1 MNQKLYLADQAQ
13 RETARGDLDRSFSVE
28 AGAGTGKTTLLV
40 ERILSLIRNHRA
52 SLEQIVAI
60 TFTEKA
66 AGELKVRL
74 REAIEKAIPLA
85 SAEEGEVLAQALE
98 DLERASIS
106 TIHSFC
112 ASLLRERPV
121 EASIDPNFEPLDEI
135 GMDLL
140 FQETW
145 DQWLGQELEKKAR
158 ELRRALA
165 LGMNL
170 DSLARL
176 VRQVYDN
183 RDLLPADP
191 FRRPAYSTVVFL
203 ESLEREVQKAWELAE
218 SDCRDEQDLGYQSI
232 QALRQKIKE
241 LKEASPDRREII
253 LLRDLE
259 IKSQGN
265 KQKWKKP
272 TSCDVQK
279 QILKGLGVDLMA
291 LLVSIRS
298 DVMAELLEWV
308 RAFLMTIQEEKNRR
322 GLLDFQDLL
331 ILARNLLRDNKEI
344 RRYFQE
350 RFRYILVDEFQDTD
364 PLQVEVVFLLAED
377 GARAENWE
385 EVAVLP
391 GKLFLVGD
399 PKQSIYRFRR
409 ADIETYEKAKEKLTV
424 KGASLNIVQNFR
436 TVPSI
441 ISWVNRIFTDLIQP
455 TEEGHFQPSYT
466 PLAPHPERKE
476 VLRDQPGV
484 ILLAPTPGF
493 EPLEASAPQVREGEA
508 QSIAALIE
516 EMVGENS
523 RGRWMVFDKKEG
535 GSRPVGFRDMA
546 LLFPT
551 LTGIEAY
558 EEALKARSIPYRLEG
573 GKEFYL
579 RQEVRSLLCCLKA
592 LDDPADEISLVAA
605 LRSPFFGFSD
615 EEIFLFAS
623 SGNRLNYLHSPD
635 EEGSGFA
642 ETFSLLRKLHE
653 ERNANSLSST
663 VTALLSG
670 TKALEFSL
678 LRQGGEQVA
687 ANLRKILEQ
696 ARMFEGESQATF
708 RRFVEWL
715 ETREEEGVR
724 EGESPWAEEGEES
737 VKLLT
742 VHKAKGLEFPVVFLA
757 NLASQRVRRQEF
769 IPLRLQGTFQLA
781 IGGFKTAGYDSALK
795 QEKARMEAEDRR
807 LFYVAATRARD
818 YLVIPLFWG
827 KRKGFFSL
835 LEGKVPGMDEMH
847 PWSVVD
853 GQLIA
858 GGGCFDL
865 QPAEKPPLRLDLG
878 ESERERETPWQRR
891 IHWKE
896 TLDSVKEKASRGLPL
911 LAPSSSAFLDFPPY
925 FFDEK
930 TEPRASGKGSE
941 ESGLYFGL
949 AFHAVMERLD
959 LASGSNLGDLS
970 RVKAM
975 DQSIP
980 GLAEKIETLC
990 RRCLDHPL
998 MERARKSKRIFREVP
1013 FSVSLNDNIVEGKI
1027 DLLFEEGGSWA
1038 IVDYKTD
1045 DVSGESL
1052 EQRFQSYQEQGT
1064 WYARAVHQATGGK
1077 VKEVTFFFVRSGEV
1091 RTIKLQG

>member
-40 ERILSLIRNHRA
+40 ERILALIRNHRA

-145 DQWLGQELEKKAR
+145 DRWLGQELEKKAR

-279 QILKGLGVDLMA
+279 QILKGLGEDLKA
-291 LLVSIRS
+291 RQESIRS

-308 RAFLMTIQEEKNRR
+308 RVFLMTIQEEKNRR

-350 RFRYILVDEFQDTD
+350 RFRYIVVDEFQDTD

-516 EMVGENS
+516 EMVGGTGPAIRS
-523 RGRWMVFDKKEG
+523 R
-535 GSRPVGFRDMA
+535 S
-546 LLFPT
+546 
-551 LTGIEAY
+551 
-558 EEALKARSIPYRLEG
+558 
-573 GKEFYL
+573 
-579 RQEVRSLLCCLKA
+579 Q
-592 LDDPADEISLVAA
+592 
-605 LRSPFFGFSD
+605 
-615 EEIFLFAS
+615 S
-623 SGNRLNYLHSPD
+623 S
-635 EEGSGFA
+635 
-642 ETFSLLRKLHE
+642 K
-653 ERNANSLSST
+653 
-663 VTALLSG
+663 
-670 TKALEFSL
+670 
-678 LRQGGEQVA
+678 
-687 ANLRKILEQ
+687 
-696 ARMFEGESQATF
+696 
-708 RRFVEWL
+708 
-715 ETREEEGVR
+715 
-724 EGESPWAEEGEES
+724 
-737 VKLLT
+737 
-742 VHKAKGLEFPVVFLA
+742 
-757 NLASQRVRRQEF
+757 
-769 IPLRLQGTFQLA
+769 
-781 IGGFKTAGYDSALK
+781 
-795 QEKARMEAEDRR
+795 
-807 LFYVAATRARD
+807 
-818 YLVIPLFWG
+818 
-827 KRKGFFSL
+827 
-835 LEGKVPGMDEMH
+835 
-847 PWSVVD
+847 
-853 GQLIA
+853 
-858 GGGCFDL
+858 
-865 QPAEKPPLRLDLG
+865 
-878 ESERERETPWQRR
+878 
-891 IHWKE
+891 
-896 TLDSVKEKASRGLPL
+896 
-911 LAPSSSAFLDFPPY
+911 
-925 FFDEK
+925 
-930 TEPRASGKGSE
+930 
-941 ESGLYFGL
+941 
-949 AFHAVMERLD
+949 
-959 LASGSNLGDLS
+959 
-970 RVKAM
+970 
-975 DQSIP
+975 
-980 GLAEKIETLC
+980 
-990 RRCLDHPL
+990 
-998 MERARKSKRIFREVP
+998 
-1013 FSVSLNDNIVEGKI
+1013 
-1027 DLLFEEGGSWA
+1027 
-1038 IVDYKTD
+1038 
-1045 DVSGESL
+1045 
-1052 EQRFQSYQEQGT
+1052 
-1064 WYARAVHQATGGK
+1064 
-1077 VKEVTFFFVRSGEV
+1077 
-1091 RTIKLQG
+1091 